1 MELLLDISILLG
13 FSLCIFRF
21 KSILL
26 KLFFLI
32 ITYPS
37 FELTLFKYG
46 LPVGGILEVNRNLFS
61 SQAINLAYYSY
72 LMGIGINILILWSVR
87 NNLYEYKIINFSN
100 GVRVF
105 LFVAMIFASLLFK
118 LNGHRS
124 PDDDLFTL
132 DGVVILSETPY
143 IIFNVLLLISRK
155 SISSFSSIIHSLFL
169 LILIISGE
177 RVASIVTILLLLV
190 MGGGGE
196 RFSYKGTYW

>member
-1 MELLLDISILLG
+1 M
-13 FSLCIFRF
+13 
-21 KSILL
+21 